1 MAENDAAEVEGKN
14 ETPPPEP
21 VPAEEPVPT
30 EEKRER
36 VKVKRISVISFGSF
50 LFLSLIVSLLSI
62 CSLFY
67 THNLRREIKPKVE
80 NLERG
85 IKETNYFVTMV
96 DEKVEKLQTETT
108 ESFEQTIVVLR
119 YLCETHGRKVNDVV
133 EMIFRMAW
141 KDDWK
146 IGKTIMDQYLR
157 TGRQDLWDMT
167 MKRLSAKEVKELLGV
182 ELPGIFRPNI
192 SSESPGTSG
201 TW

>member
-21 VPAEEPVPT
+21 EPT
-30 EEKRER
+30 EQKGEQAR
-36 VKVKRISVISFGSF
+36 VKVKKVPVISFGPF
-50 LFLSLIVSLLSI
+50 LALSLIVSLL
-62 CSLFY
+62 CACFFLY
-67 THNLRREIKPKVE
+67 TLGFRKEIKPKVE
-80 NLERG
+80 KLEKS
-85 IKETNYFVTMV
+85 IKETNSFVTIV
-96 DEKVEKLQTETT
+96 DKKVERLRMETM

-146 IGKTIMDQYLR
+146 KGKTIMDQYLR

-182 ELPGIFRPNI
+182 ELPEIFRPKI
-192 SSESPGTSG
+192 PPVQ
-201 TW
+201 